1 MLVEVGKFMLITLS
15 WRTPFHGTCLWAN
28 AATSAIRTAGI
39 VRVART
45 GLMPSI
51 LAQDVTSDFY
61 LPK

>member
-39 VRVART
+39 VGWPVQVNAEYSCSRCY
-45 GLMPSI
+45 L
-51 LAQDVTSDFY
+51 DFY